1 MVSLFFTLSVFNFEK
16 HMYIFNYFFFLKSF
30 PKLSM
35 LSFILRFKKFFVVLN
50 SMSSRAINK
59 DFYHLIL
66 KKWVFLV
73 NNVTTYFFLYN
84 YFVFKILYQTCSL
97 VFFLMKKKKRV
108 LFVTDSTLENAV
120 SFRDLNYISLPSDM
134 RHFSYLYGDHEF
146 WIRESRLRVKS
157 NFLLKNLRRRRFD
170 LLVVLC
176 VDYKSLRPSDFLGV
190 TKISLGFADLQ
201 TRHNL
206 FNYFVPVIQ
215 NKFFSAQIF
224 KEFMYFF
231 FNK

>member
-16 HMYIFNYFFFLKSF
+16 HMYIFNYFFFSKSF

-146 WIRESRLRVKS
+146 
-157 NFLLKNLRRRRFD
+157 
-170 LLVVLC
+170 
-176 VDYKSLRPSDFLGV
+176 
-190 TKISLGFADLQ
+190 
-201 TRHNL
+201 
-206 FNYFVPVIQ
+206 
-215 NKFFSAQIF
+215 
-224 KEFMYFF
+224 
-231 FNK
+231 